1 MREKIRSHCLI
12 FLRGF
17 LGLFLVTQCVLGTG
31 YWLGNVT
38 RAQQFDTVSVMGRWI
53 SSLPVLPVHIVQ
65 TAAVFGGLYCLLGCF
80 CGGWRRLFSSFVAL
94 TIPFIMQIC
103 LSETEH
109 GAALTAILCMTAV
122 MLDCHRHRRGPLRRQ
137 AVLWGFCAA
146 VLILCGAAYSC
157 GAALLFVTLS
167 LVHLRISEK
176 KEKNG
181 VSENERGVSAVPGR
195 RKITG
200 ALRLLAAL
208 LIGAGLALMGII
220 IQNKLNPDRMQITW
234 ESVLLKRFAYPG
246 LDWNLTEGLPQEI
259 QDRYT
264 LTEINNFRLYPY
276 ELDTTLESDL
286 KDAVG
291 EERTGEIYLE
301 LAWYGFLCGTKVDV
315 RMILE
320 DIACYLSP
328 MLMYPFYSDGTI
340 LAEFGWSFQQFLAGT
355 PYLAETYMYVCLL
368 GYAVGLTLT
377 LVYWLSGGLSGVKEM
392 CRRYWP
398 LLLLWV
404 GLSVLFMMRGAAIF
418 NYKYAAFQAV
428 LGYLPLLLVHTNRRE

>member
-1 MREKIRSHCLI
+1 MREKIRSRCLI

-17 LGLFLVTQCVLGTG
+17 LGLFLVTQCALGAG

-65 TAAVFGGLYCLLGCF
+65 TAAVFGGLYSLLGCF
-80 CGGWRRLFSSFVAL
+80 SDGWRRLFSSFAAL
-94 TIPFIMQIC
+94 TIPFVMQIC

-109 GAALTAILCMTAV
+109 GAALAAILCMTAV
-122 MLDCHRHRRGPLRRQ
+122 MMDCHRHRRGPLRRQ
-137 AVLWGFCAA
+137 AVLWGCCAA

-157 GAALLFVTLS
+157 CAALLFVALS
-167 LVHLRISEK
+167 MIRIRISEK
-176 KEKNG
+176 K
-181 VSENERGVSAVPGR
+181 
-195 RKITG
+195 KITG
-200 ALRLLAAL
+200 ALRLLAVL
-208 LIGAGLALMGII
+208 LIGAGLALTGII
-220 IQNKLNPDRMQITW
+220 IQNKLNPNRMQISW

-276 ELDTTLESDL
+276 ELDTMLESDL
-286 KDAVG
+286 MEAVG
-291 EERTGEIYLE
+291 AERTGEIYLE
-301 LAWYGFLCGTKVDV
+301 LAWYGFLCGTKMDV

-340 LAEFGWSFQQFLAGT
+340 LAEFGWSLQQFLAGT
-355 PYLAETYMYVCLL
+355 PYLAETYMCVCLL
-368 GYAVGLTLT
+368 GYAVGLALT
-377 LVYWLSGGLSGVKEM
+377 LVYWLSGGFSGVKEM
-392 CRRYWP
+392 RRRYWP